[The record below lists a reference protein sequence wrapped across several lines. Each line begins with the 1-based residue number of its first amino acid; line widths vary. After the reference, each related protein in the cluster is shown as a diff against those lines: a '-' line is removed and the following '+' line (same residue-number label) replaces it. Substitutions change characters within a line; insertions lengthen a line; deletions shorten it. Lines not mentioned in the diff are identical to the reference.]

1 VQVSLQRVSR
11 DVLLQITDDGPGIP
25 RDSLPHVFDRFYRVD
40 RARSRESGGTGLG
53 LSIAQ
58 QIVALHGGI
67 IRVDSEEGKGTTFTV
82 ELPLH
87 KG

>member
-1 VQVSLQRVSR
+1 MQVSLQRVSR

-67 IRVDSEEGKGTTFTV
+67 IRVDSEEGKGATFTV